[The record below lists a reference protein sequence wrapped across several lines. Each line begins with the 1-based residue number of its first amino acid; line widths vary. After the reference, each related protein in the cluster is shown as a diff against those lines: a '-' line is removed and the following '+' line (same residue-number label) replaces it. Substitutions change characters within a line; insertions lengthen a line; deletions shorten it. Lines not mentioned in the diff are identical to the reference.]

1 VAVQANN
8 AAECQDLLDID
19 KYGELAAQS
28 DTKGQDDWTALHLA
42 AYEGFQEVCEVL
54 LKSCEAGIAA
64 RTSMGRTALH
74 HAAVRGFASIVSLL
88 ILAGADLNAEDA
100 DGNTPLH
107 LASSSGQVSALQALL
122 AHNPD
127 CQVFNYLKKTPIDM
141 AADPATSEVLESH
154 CKAKGLALDSYM
166 RTKFG
171 RVLMRNSRED
181 IVSRLLTSSKQ
192 GDPQALRIRYEGAG
206 LTMSTRSNSPPDS
219 PPHGSFSRTCSLEAP
234 VNYKDFKLLNEL
246 GKGAFGE
253 VYLVQ
258 KQDTGELF
266 AMKVL
271 RKSML
276 LSSNLM
282 RYARTE
288 RNVLSYLKHPFIV
301 GLKYAFQTNDRL
313 AMLLDYCP
321 GGDLRHTLFR
331 EKRLQEAR
339 ARIYAAEILLALEE
353 LHNHNIIYR
362 DLKPDNVVLDA
373 QGHALL
379 TDFGLSK
386 EGISENMLARSFCG
400 SVAYLAPEV
409 LERKGH
415 TKAVDLYLFGVLLYE
430 MLSGAPPFYSP
441 QPEELFSNIL
451 SKKLSFPR
459 CISSPARKLISRLL
473 ERNPEKRPN
482 TQEVKTYKFFRS
494 VDWEASLRRE
504 LHPPL
509 PPRPAE
515 QRPATITMETLLGT
529 EESQTASVPG
539 WAFPELD
546 IT

>member
-1 VAVQANN
+1 MQANN
-8 AAECQDLLDID
+8 AEECQDLLDLE
-19 KYGELAAQS
+19 KYGELAAQP
-28 DTKGQDDWTALHLA
+28 DAKGQDDWTALHLA

-54 LKSCEAGIAA
+54 LNSCSAGITA

-74 HAAVRGFASIVSLL
+74 HAAVRGFASLVPVLL
-88 ILAGADLNAEDA
+88 NAGADLNAEDA

-107 LASSSGQVSALQALL
+107 LASASGHVAALQALL
-122 AHNPD
+122 VHSPD
-127 CQVFNYLKKTPIDM
+127 CQALNYLKKTPLDV
-141 AADPATSEVLESH
+141 AADPQTSEALESH

-171 RVLMRNSRED
+171 KVLMRNSRED
-181 IVSRLLTSSKQ
+181 IVSRLLCSSRI
-192 GDPQALRIRYEGAG
+192 GDPQALRIRYEGTG
-206 LTMSTRSNSPPDS
+206 PTMSTRSNSPPDS

-234 VNYKDFKLLNEL
+234 VSYKDFKLLTEL
-246 GKGAFGE
+246 GKGTFGE
-253 VYLVQ
+253 VYLVE
-258 KQDTGELF
+258 KQATGELL

-288 RNVLSYLKHPFIV
+288 RNVLSYLKHPFLV

-321 GGDLRHTLFR
+321 GGDLRHTLLR
-331 EKRLQEAR
+331 EKRLPEAR

-353 LHNHNIIYR
+353 LHSHNIIYR

-386 EGISENMLARSFCG
+386 EGMTDNMLARSFCG

-415 TKAVDLYLFGVLLYE
+415 SKAVDLYLFGVLLYE
-430 MLSGAPPFYSP
+430 MLTGNPPFYSP
-441 QPEELFSNIL
+441 QPDELFRNIL

-459 CISSPARKLISRLL
+459 CVPSQARKLISRLL
-473 ERNPEKRPN
+473 DRNPDKRPT
-482 TQEVKTYKFFRS
+482 TQEVKTHKFFRC
-494 VDWEASLRRE
+494 VEWEAALRRE
-504 LHPPL
+504 LRPPL
-509 PPRPAE
+509 PPRLAD
-515 QRPATITMETLLGT
+515 QRPSTMTMEALLGT

-546 IT
+546 IA